1 MKAATPILLFLLL
14 CFSSAAQSP
23 VMESNSLAE
32 VRDKRNALLVVFK
45 SRVLNVDAEE
55 RERAII
61 DDVLKA
67 DPEPK
72 GRYRWVYS
80 QMARK
85 LNKYISKYNSLTPAR
100 TLSEADYVIF
110 FNVVEFRRILD
121 TPYPYGE
128 LFVIVKGSPEKLK
141 PPRVVWRARKVLVAE
156 DAIGDLIKDLKTL
169 RGES

>member
-14 CFSSAAQSP
+14 CFSTVAQSP
-23 VMESNSLAE
+23 AIEGNSLEE
-32 VRDKRNALLVVFK
+32 VRDKRAALLVVFK
-45 SRVLNVDAEE
+45 SRVINVDASD

-72 GRYRWVYS
+72 GRYRWVYT

-85 LNKYISKYNSLTPAR
+85 LNKYTNKYNSLAPAR

-110 FNVVEFRRILD
+110 FNVVEFR
-121 TPYPYGE
+121 
-128 LFVIVKGSPEKLK
+128 
-141 PPRVVWRARKVLVAE
+141 
-156 DAIGDLIKDLKTL
+156 
-169 RGES
+169 